1 MTSTR
6 RAFVIMPFGEKKAP
20 DGTAIDFDAV
30 YEELVAPAVTARGR
44 AGPAPR

>member
-30 YEELVAPAVTARGR
+30 YQDLFATVPVVWTASGEE
-44 AGPAPR
+44 